1 MRRATDTQRSWEL
14 IPYSTEAL
22 KSDLERLRDSWRA
35 CRKNA
40 DRDSVYGYLA
50 AVFELVA
57 WWTADGRANRR
68 ACKALRLNKIDEF
81 CPDQVEAF
89 AAVIRC
95 TTKPEHVDAK
105 TRSKWARAL
114 RYALTSKSHAEGLKW
129 FMKRLG
135 GINACASGSV
145 PSPQTK
151 RRGIN
156 SRL

>member
-1 MRRATDTQRSWEL
+1 MLKSLNTASSCQS

-22 KSDLERLRDSWRA
+22 KWDLRRLRDAWRG

-40 DRDSVYGYLA
+40 DRDSVYDYLT

-81 CPDQVEAF
+81 SPDHVEPF

-114 RYALTSKSHAEGLKW
+114 RYALAKKSHAEGLKW